1 MKLRLLISA
10 ISIVSFSLTHAQVAP
25 VTPKHDTVVVSLTPS
40 SKVTFTI
47 GDPAD
52 LETLKHYNFQ
62 ALFQDIITKLENRD
76 TTALPGVAETETPA
90 ETTPSTSTEDWNVS
104 PNSSTQ
110 TYSNNDDNDD
120 DDQDDENWNVR
131 VHHRG
136 HGRTWQSF
144 NFDLGTNNYLSN
156 GSFPNNSNELY
167 SVRPWGSWYV
177 GLASIQRTR
186 LSKKFFLEWGVG
198 VNWYNFKFEQDN
210 VLIEKDDDGTHFT
223 ADTRFNDYVKSKL
236 TASYVT
242 ASIIPVID
250 FSDNSRKARIWEG
263 YGNSFRFG
271 LGPYVGYRIE
281 SHSKLV
287 YKDENGKQK
296 EKDHNSFY
304 LNNVRYG
311 LRLQMGYRA
320 ADFFFN
326 YDLNDLFVE
335 GKGPQLNAFSFG
347 VIF

>member
-1 MKLRLLISA
+1 MKIRLLLSA
-10 ISIVSFSLTHAQVAP
+10 IFTLSLTLGHAQVRPAASRQ
-25 VTPKHDTVVVSLTPS
+25 DTVVVALSPS
-40 SKVTFTI
+40 SKVTLTI
-47 GDPAD
+47 GDRAD

-62 ALFQDIITKLENRD
+62 ALFQDIITKLEHRD
-76 TTALPGVAETETPA
+76 TTALPGIAETEAPLETKPA
-90 ETTPSTSTEDWNVS
+90 PSSEDWNVTAS
-104 PNSSTQ
+104 PSTE
-110 TYSNNDDNDD
+110 NDNDD
-120 DDQDDENWNVR
+120 DNHEDWNVH
-131 VHHRG
+131 VNHRG
-136 HGRTWQSF
+136 FGRTWQSF
-144 NFDLGTNNYLSN
+144 NFELGTNNYLSN
-156 GSFPNNSNELY
+156 GSFPNNDNELY

-186 LSKKFFLEWGVG
+186 LSKKFFLEWGLG
-198 VNWYNFKFEQDN
+198 VNWYNFKFEEDN
-210 VLIEKDDDGTHFT
+210 VLIQKDDNGTYFV
-223 ADTRFNDYVKSKL
+223 ADTRFPEYVKSKL

-242 ASIIPVID
+242 ATLIPVID

-287 YKDENGKQK
+287 YKDDGKQK

-335 GKGPQLNAFSFG
+335 GKGPELNAFSFG

>member
-1 MKLRLLISA
+1 MKLRLLICVIFTIATSLA
-10 ISIVSFSLTHAQVAP
+10 IGQSKPSD
-25 VTPKHDTVVVSLTPS
+25 KDTVIVALTPS
-40 SKVTFTI
+40 SKVTLTI
-47 GDPAD
+47 GDKAD

-62 ALFQDIITKLENRD
+62 ALFEDIIMKLENRD
-76 TTALPGVAETETPA
+76 TTALPGAPSKETISTTKPA
-90 ETTPSTSTEDWNVS
+90 NETEDWNIAAS
-104 PNSSTQ
+104 PSTEAV
-110 TYSNNDDNDD
+110 TSGDDNGDNN
-120 DDQDDENWNVR
+120 ENWNVH
-131 VHHRG
+131 VHRRG
-136 HGRTWQSF
+136 FGRTWQSF

-156 GSFPNNSNELY
+156 GSFPNNDNELY

-186 LSKKFFLEWGVG
+186 LSRKFFLEWGLG
-198 VNWYNFKFEQDN
+198 VNWYNFKFEEDN
-210 VLIEKDDDGTHFT
+210 VLIQKDDNGTHFI
-223 ADTRFNDYVKSKL
+223 ADTRFTDYVKSKL

-242 ASIIPVID
+242 ATLIPVID
-250 FSDNSRKARIWEG
+250 FSDNSRKSRIWEG

-271 LGPYVGYRIE
+271 LGPYIGYRIE

-287 YKDENGKQK
+287 YKDDDGKQK

-335 GKGPQLNAFSFG
+335 NKGPQLNAFSFG

>member
-1 MKLRLLISA
+1 MKIRLLLSA
-10 ISIVSFSLTHAQVAP
+10 IFTLSLTLGHAQERPAASR
-25 VTPKHDTVVVSLTPS
+25 HDTVVVALTPS

-47 GDPAD
+47 GDHAD

-62 ALFQDIITKLENRD
+62 ALFEDIITKLEHRD
-76 TTALPGVAETETPA
+76 TTALPGLTGTETPA
-90 ETTPSTSTEDWNVS
+90 ETKPETSTEDWNVTAS
-104 PNSSTQ
+104 PSTES
-110 TYSNNDDNDD
+110 YSHNDDN
-120 DDQDDENWNVR
+120 ENWNHR

-136 HGRTWQSF
+136 FGRTWQSF
-144 NFDLGTNNYLSN
+144 NIDFGTNNYLSN

-167 SVRPWGSWYV
+167 SVRPWGSWYI

-186 LSKKFFLEWGVG
+186 LSKKFFLEWGLG
-198 VNWYNFKFEQDN
+198 VNWYNFKFEEDN
-210 VLIEKDDDGTHFT
+210 VLIQKDDNGTHFV
-223 ADTRFNDYVKSKL
+223 ADTRFTEYEKSKL
-236 TASYVT
+236 TVSYVT
-242 ASIIPVID
+242 ASLIPVVD
-250 FSDNSRKARIWEG
+250 FSDNSRKSRIWEG

-287 YKDENGKQK
+287 YEDSGKEK

-326 YDLNDLFVE
+326 YDLNELFVA
-335 GKGPQLNAFSFG
+335 GKGPELNAFSFG

>member
-1 MKLRLLISA
+1 MKIGLLLSTIFTLA
-10 ISIVSFSLTHAQVAP
+10 ITLGHAQNRSVP
-25 VTPKHDTVVVSLTPS
+25 PKQDTVIVALTPT
-40 SKVTFTI
+40 SKVTFTV
-47 GDPAD
+47 GDHAD

-62 ALFQDIITKLENRD
+62 ALFEDIITKLEHRD
-76 TTALPGVAETETPA
+76 TTALPGISKAEPVEETKPA
-90 ETTPSTSTEDWNVS
+90 GEDWNVS
-104 PNSSTQ
+104 ASPSTE
-110 TYSNNDDNDD
+110 TYSHHDENDD
-120 DDQDDENWNVR
+120 DDEHEDWNVN

-136 HGRTWQSF
+136 FGRTWQSF
-144 NFDLGTNNYLSN
+144 NLELGTNNYLSN
-156 GSFPNNSNELY
+156 GSFPNNDNELY
-167 SVRPWGSWYV
+167 AVRPWGSWYV

-186 LSKKFFLEWGVG
+186 LSRKFFLEWGLG
-198 VNWYNFKFEQDN
+198 VNWYNFKFEEDN
-210 VLIEKDDDGTHFT
+210 VLIQKDDDGTHFI
-223 ADTRFNDYVKSKL
+223 ADTRYNDYIKSKL

-242 ASIIPVID
+242 ATLIPVID
-250 FSDNSRKARIWEG
+250 FSDNSRKARIWDG

-287 YKDENGKQK
+287 YEDDGKHK

-304 LNNVRYG
+304 LNNIRYG

-335 GKGPQLNAFSFG
+335 NKGPQLNAFSFG

>member
-1 MKLRLLISA
+1 MKIRLLLSA
-10 ISIVSFSLTHAQVAP
+10 IFTLSLTLVHGQVRPAASRQ
-25 VTPKHDTVVVSLTPS
+25 DTVVVALTPS

-47 GDPAD
+47 GDHAD

-62 ALFQDIITKLENRD
+62 ALFEDIITKLEHRD
-76 TTALPGVAETETPA
+76 TTALPGLTGTETPA
-90 ETTPSTSTEDWNVS
+90 EKTPATSSEDWNVTGSTSTENYSD
-104 PNSSTQ
+104 NSEND
-110 TYSNNDDNDD
+110 NN
-120 DDQDDENWNVR
+120 ENWNQHVY
-131 VHHRG
+131 HRG
-136 HGRTWQSF
+136 FGRTWQSF
-144 NFDLGTNNYLSN
+144 NFDFGTNNYLSN

-167 SVRPWGSWYV
+167 SVRPWGSWYI

-186 LSKKFFLEWGVG
+186 LSKKFFLEWGLG
-198 VNWYNFKFEQDN
+198 VNWYNFKFEEDN
-210 VLIEKDDDGTHFT
+210 VLIQKDDDGTYFV

-236 TASYVT
+236 TVSYVT
-242 ASIIPVID
+242 ATLIPVVD
-250 FSDNSRKARIWEG
+250 FSDNSRKSRIWEG

-287 YKDENGKQK
+287 YEDDGKEK

-335 GKGPQLNAFSFG
+335 GKGPELNAFSFG